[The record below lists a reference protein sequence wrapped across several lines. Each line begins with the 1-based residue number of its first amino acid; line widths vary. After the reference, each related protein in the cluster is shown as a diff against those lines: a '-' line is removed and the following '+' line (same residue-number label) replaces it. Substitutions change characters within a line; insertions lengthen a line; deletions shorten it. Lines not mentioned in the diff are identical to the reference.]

1 MIRLW
6 ENFRNYFYKKSL
18 LKRIQQV
25 KAERTI
31 TNLSN
36 AKSIGIVY
44 DSSNSD
50 NDNIIIKFAENLRN
64 QGKTVDI
71 LAFANDTKTEHKAD
85 VFVFNKKSLNWML
98 IPKNEQVGKFAEK
111 NFDLLLAAFT
121 EENLPLEYVAAI
133 SLAKWRLGTYAKD
146 KTDFY
151 DMMISLGGRNELSY
165 FLEQTTHFLNQV
177 KYDS

>member
-1 MIRLW
+1 MKLW
-6 ENFRNYFYKKSL
+6 DNFRNYFYKKSL
-18 LKRIQQV
+18 LKKIQQIKV
-25 KAERTI
+25 ERAI
-31 TNLSN
+31 TNLN
-36 AKSIGIVY
+36 DAKSIGIVY

-50 NDNIIIKFAENLRN
+50 NDIIITKFAETLRN
-64 QGKTVDI
+64 QKKTVEI
-71 LAFANDTKTEHKAD
+71 LAFVNDTKTEHKAD
-85 VFVFNKKSLNWML
+85 VLVFNKKSLTWLM
-98 IPKNEQVGKFAEK
+98 IPKNEQVEKFAEK
-111 NFDLLLAAFT
+111 KFDLLLASFT

-133 SLAKWRLGTYAKD
+133 SQAKWRLGTYAKD